1 MKIHA
6 ILLHGLIPY
15 LKEKPCSSQG
25 LEAKAIKE
33 NKLKSDQ
40 PYTKPISG
48 HLLVIL
54 TLGEA

>member
-6 ILLHGLIPY
+6 IILHGLTPY
-15 LKEKPCSSQG
+15 LKEKPCLSRR

-48 HLLVIL
+48 HFLIIL
-54 TLGEA
+54 TLR

>member
-6 ILLHGLIPY
+6 ILLHGLTPY
-15 LKEKPCSSQG
+15 LKEKPCSTQG

-48 HLLVIL
+48 HFLVIL
-54 TLGEA
+54 TFR